1 MKQGRTRKWIAVLLV
16 LILAAGCVPAAQAAK
31 KTKDIEAF
39 SLGERGFGPWYY
51 LPSTVPD
58 GLARKLDVKAV
69 EIYETVTQG
78 NAESREEYADSIT
91 VDFVSGDE
99 ALKDAIVI
107 EETTGSK
114 RVNDEWV
121 PFAVPGYRID
131 LDNIKEPGRAV
142 FHFTCESEHFLLER
156 DVTLRVL
163 SWDEYPLADLKD
175 SGENVIAV
183 NKNGT
188 IEDTQINARF
198 MTLHADEI
206 AKQIAEGDEKI
217 QVFAPYSGGYLTD
230 KKTGEYVEMGW
241 YAVGAYNNEES
252 GKAVDRLTAPYA
264 GDYGYRFKDYGVYE
278 AHMDYELGNIEL
290 GGTVT
295 IAVLPYRISFPGSV
309 APGETAQI
317 SIADDQP
324 EAGRTFTWELKGE
337 GVTLDAEAGTLTAD
351 ENAELGSTFTIT
363 ATPSDG
369 GYAVTAEGK
378 VAVGLLGGKKI
389 DSIEMYEGFSVPVM
403 STESGEYG
411 SRQSHDNRYISGSA
425 SDSAPYMIYLASTVY
440 DEDEFMEKPEDA
452 IRVYNSINLEGI
464 TVAESQ
470 EFEENGVPCKAW
482 IGTVDSNGELIG
494 ILRMGRNNRLAEIVL
509 YSYAGTG
516 DPAGVPKITMN
527 DMETL
532 AELIGY
538 DPSKASITVEDG
550 AITVAPKKEGATLIG
565 GKKMA
570 FAATFANKDKVNK
583 KAKNDKITWSVVE
596 KGTDAAPEF
605 ITIDKAGNLSAGA
618 KLAEVKEVEVR
629 ASSDIFH
636 TMGTYAVTVI
646 PATKKITFDPA
657 ELNFYVGT
665 DDPQTARA
673 IMEPATVP
681 PTGLTWT
688 PSKKNAVEIVPGED
702 GTAVITPLAA
712 GKITVT
718 VKEPGGKS
726 GVLKINILQPVT
738 GLTLTQKG
746 KTKPGSAVTITA
758 GLEPKTAGNK
768 TLEWS
773 VNVDESVA
781 TISQKGQL
789 KIAKTAES
797 GTVITVTCKALG
809 APEAI
814 TATIDVTVE

>member
-31 KTKDIEAF
+31 KTKDIDAF
-39 SLGERGFGPWYY
+39 ALGSRGFAPWYY

-58 GLARKLDVKAV
+58 GLLRETGPQTVS
-69 EIYETVTQG
+69 IYETSYTG
-78 NAESREEYADSIT
+78 SEGLDEYATSLT
-91 VDFVSGDE
+91 VEFVSGDE
-99 ALKDAIVI
+99 ALKDVIVI
-107 EETTGSK
+107 EDEKVGRWENGETVTYDAK
-114 RVNDEWV
+114 A
-121 PFAVPGYRID
+121 FRID
-131 LDNIKEPGRAV
+131 FDQIKEPGRAV
-142 FHFTCESEHFLLER
+142 FHFTCESEHLLLER
-156 DVTLRVL
+156 DVTLRIL
-163 SWDEYPLADLKD
+163 SWEDYPLMEQKEVGEENAIVVAKD
-175 SGENVIAV
+175 GQVL
-183 NKNGT
+183 
-188 IEDTQINARF
+188 DTQINARF
-198 MTLHADEI
+198 MTLYADEI
-206 AKQIAEGDEKI
+206 ARKIAEDGEEI
-217 QVFAPYSGGYLTD
+217 QIYTPYSSGELID
-230 KKTGEYVEMGW
+230 KKTGEYVNMHW
-241 YAVGAYNNEES
+241 YAVGATNNEETDDP
-252 GKAVDRLTAPYA
+252 VYRLMSPWE
-264 GDYGYRFKDYGVYE
+264 GEYGYWFKDYGVYE
-278 AHMDYELGNIEL
+278 AGRSYELGNVATS
-290 GGTVT
+290 GKVT
-295 IAVLPYRISFPGSV
+295 IAVLPYRVSFSGSI

-317 SIADDQP
+317 SIVDDQP
-324 EAGRTFTWELKGE
+324 EAGRTFTWELQGE
-337 GVTLDAEAGTLTAD
+337 GVTLDAEAGTLTAAED
-351 ENAELGSTFTIT
+351 AELGSTFTIT

-369 GYAVTAEGK
+369 GYAITSEGK
-378 VAVGLLGGKKI
+378 VAVGVLGGKKI
-389 DSIEMYEGFSVPVM
+389 DSIEMYEGFSVPVL
-403 STESGEYG
+403 SEESGEYG
-411 SRQSHDNRYISGSA
+411 SRQSHNNRYISGSA

-440 DEDEFMEKPEDA
+440 DEDEFLEKREDA
-452 IRVYNSINLEGI
+452 LRVYNSINLGGI
-464 TVAESQ
+464 TVADEQ
-470 EFEENGVPCKAW
+470 EFEKNGVPCKAW

-516 DPAGVPKITMN
+516 DPAGIPKITMN

-636 TMGTYAVTVI
+636 TMGTYDVTVI

-673 IMEPATVP
+673 VMEPATVP

-726 GVLKINILQPVT
+726 GVLKVNILQPVT

-758 GLEPKTAGNK
+758 GLEPKNAGNK

-797 GTVITVTCKALG
+797 GTVITVTCKAVG
-809 APEAI
+809 APEPI